1 MMSDPVQQARRFIL
15 YHKHHASARTRF
27 LCFNN
32 RTVLYPEALPALSQ
46 LIDETLPAPQQ
57 NVVEAHPA
65 MLLQQL
71 ATSLA
76 LTTDKLELEPEYD
89 ERIDVPD
96 GSVRIYLV
104 RFTEIDPPF
113 ALAEQHSSAFI
124 DLTQARLLSDTE
136 LLLLR
141 RAYEVIM
148 EG

>member
-1 MMSDPVQQARRFIL
+1 MHDQSQEVRRFIL
-15 YHKHHASARTRF
+15 YHKHQSSARTRF

-32 RTVLYPEALPALSQ
+32 SSVLYPEALPELSQ
-46 LIDETLPAPQQ
+46 LIDETLPQPPES
-57 NVVEAHPA
+57 VVEPHPA

-71 ATSLA
+71 ATSLG
-76 LTTDKLELEPEYD
+76 LTPEQLELEPEYQ

-96 GSVRIYLV
+96 AIVRIYLV
-104 RFTEIDPPF
+104 RFTAIDPPF
-113 ALAEQHSSAFI
+113 DLAERHAGSLI
-124 DLTQARLLSDTE
+124 DLTQARRLPDTE

>member
-1 MMSDPVQQARRFIL
+1 MMSDPIQQARRFIL

-46 LIDETLPAPQQ
+46 LIDETLPAPPQ

-71 ATSLA
+71 AASLT
-76 LTTDKLELEPEYD
+76 LTADKLELESEYV
-89 ERIDVPD
+89 ERLAVPD
-96 GSVRIYLV
+96 GKVRIYLV
-104 RFTEIDPPF
+104 RFTDIDPPF
-113 ALAEQHSSAFI
+113 ALAERLSGSFI
-124 DLTQARLLSDTE
+124 DLPQARHLPDTE